1 MNNKIPMKNKRRKKK
16 EEYKEHKDYE
26 DIKNK
31 HKKEYAVKK
40 RINVEER

>member
-1 MNNKIPMKNKRRKKK
+1 MNRIPMKNKRRKKK

-26 DIKNK
+26 YIKKK

-40 RINVEER
+40 RINIEER